1 MYRIIG
7 VDGREYG
14 PVSAGQL
21 ATWIAE
27 GRVNAETNAVAEG
40 SMGWKPLGSYPE
52 FFRSF
57 GKTPPP
63 LVAAPAVM
71 ASLAQPR
78 KVNGFAVAGLTLG
91 ILSFCCCCC
100 CYGAPF
106 NLLGL
111 VFSILGLAQIAN
123 NPHLYEG
130 KAIAI
135 TGLVLSL
142 LSILCAAGLLTFS
155 SATAGWRHL
164 PHHTF
169 RL

>member
-1 MYRIIG
+1 M
-7 VDGREYG
+7 
-14 PVSAGQL
+14 
-21 ATWIAE
+21 
-27 GRVNAETNAVAEG
+27 
-40 SMGWKPLGSYPE
+40 
-52 FFRSF
+52 
-57 GKTPPP
+57 
-63 LVAAPAVM
+63 AAPAVL